1 MLWHKTIGKGP
12 NLVLLHGW
20 GFSSDIFQKLIEKYK
35 KSYCI
40 TVIDLPGHGRSDDVD
55 GGLESWCEELIQFI
69 PKKSIL
75 LGWSLGGLL
84 SIYITTRI
92 QLEHLILVAATP
104 CLVNDESWKFGI
116 NSEIFHQ
123 FAINLKKDNA
133 KTLKRFVSLQS
144 KDKSQILEIYEAI
157 QKYPTTDKAL
167 NIGLDIL
174 INSDLQ
180 ELYKK
185 INIPKSVVLGSL
197 DTIVPVEIE
206 DWYIEN
212 KTQTY
217 LLRSGHLPFL
227 DKTFKLPSTKSIK

>member
-1 MLWHKTIGKGP
+1 MKCG
-12 NLVLLHGW
+12 
-20 GFSSDIFQKLIEKYK
+20 E
-35 KSYCI
+35 
-40 TVIDLPGHGRSDDVD
+40 R
-55 GGLESWCEELIQFI
+55 
-69 PKKSIL
+69 IL

-84 SIYITTRI
+84 SIYIATRI
-92 QLEHLILVAATP
+92 QLEHLILIAATP
-104 CLVNDESWKFGI
+104 SLVNHENWKFGI

-123 FAINLKKDNA
+123 FAINLKNDNT
-133 KTLKRFVSLQS
+133 KTLKRFVGLQS

-174 INSDLQ
+174 LNSDLQ
-180 ELYKK
+180 ELFKK

-197 DTIVPVEIE
+197 DTLVPDEIE
-206 DWYIEN
+206 DWYKDN

-227 DKTFKLPSTKSIK
+227 DKTFKLPSRKSIR

>member
-20 GFSSDIFQKLIEKYK
+20 GFSSDIFQNLIEKYK

-55 GGLESWCEELIQFI
+55 GGLESWSEELIQFI
-69 PKKSIL
+69 PNKSIL

-84 SIYITTRI
+84 SIYIATRI

-104 CLVNDESWKFGI
+104 SLVNHENWKFGI

-123 FAINLKKDNA
+123 LAINLINDNT
-133 KTLKRFVSLQS
+133 KTLKRFVGLQS
-144 KDKSQILEIYEAI
+144 KDKSQILELYEAI
-157 QKYPTTDKAL
+157 QKDPTTDKAL

-174 INSDLQ
+174 LNSDLQ

-185 INIPKSVVLGSL
+185 INIPKSAVLGSL
-197 DTIVPVEIE
+197 DTLVPDEIE
-206 DWYIEN
+206 DWYKDN

-227 DKTFKLPSTKSIK
+227 DKTFKLPSTKSIR

>member
-1 MLWHKTIGKGP
+1 MNKKFIFVHIKMPYFCHIYDFS
-12 NLVLLHGW
+12 NLFYKLMISCFVSAFAF
-20 GFSSDIFQKLIEKYK
+20 FS
-35 KSYCI
+35 
-40 TVIDLPGHGRSDDVD
+40 
-55 GGLESWCEELIQFI
+55 
-69 PKKSIL
+69 KKSIL

-84 SIYITTRI
+84 SIYIATRI

-104 CLVNDESWKFGI
+104 SLVNHERWKFGI

-123 FAINLKKDNA
+123 FAISLNNDNA
-133 KTLKRFVSLQS
+133 KTLKRFVGLQS

-174 INSDLQ
+174 LNSDLQ

-185 INIPKSVVLGSL
+185 IEIPKSVVLGSL
-197 DTIVPVEIE
+197 DTLVPDEIE
-206 DWYIEN
+206 GWYKSN

-227 DKTFKLPSTKSIK
+227 DKTFKLPSRKSIR